1 MLALITG
8 MLGLALVIA
17 LLGIVNTLAL
27 SVHERTRE
35 VGLLRAVGMSRRQL
49 RRTIRYEAVLIAL
62 VGATMG
68 VLLGLAGAGSLVHLL
83 REKGLTDLSVPLG
96 QLLAYVAAAVV
107 AGVLAAAWPA
117 RRATRMDVLAAIA
130 TD

>member
-1 MLALITG
+1 
-8 MLGLALVIA
+8 
-17 LLGIVNTLAL
+17 
-27 SVHERTRE
+27 
-35 VGLLRAVGMSRRQL
+35 
-49 RRTIRYEAVLIAL
+49 
-62 VGATMG
+62 
-68 VLLGLAGAGSLVHLL
+68 VHLL

-96 QLLAYVAAAVV
+96 QLVAYVAAAVV